1 MTDRSGDKIEKFM
14 LMKLLGEGGM
24 GAVYLAQHELTDRQV
39 ALKLLHDSFA
49 NNTEI
54 LARIRREAKAAALI
68 GHPNIVE
75 IVDSGTDQNGVP
87 FIAMELLKGDS
98 LDSLLEQTGP
108 MPIPLAAYIIC
119 SILDT
124 LQAAHA
130 KGVVHRDMKP
140 ENVYMNQQHNSN
152 VPQVKILDFGI
163 SKFQS
168 MDQQNMSLT
177 RTGTVMGTPYYMSV
191 EQAMGQKVD
200 GRSDIYSVGV
210 MLYQLLTA
218 RLPFCDSN
226 YNRVLLQIV
235 TGDFPPVDQIRPD
248 LPPELVA
255 IVHRSMAKNADER
268 YPDCHSFMLELNQFW
283 TLYDPSEIFASIGS
297 QTFETRSVPLKTP
310 TPQLTDPK
318 LMAAAQSY
326 AQPRVTTAAVGQSLE
341 SGPNKGMIA
350 AIIILLLLGGGIGA
364 FFFLRKSDE
373 MKPSSTTAQKLDN
386 PGSEKAMEP
395 EMEAPMEPE
404 MEAPMEPEMEA
415 PMEVFPAEVTLKVD
429 KVPRGAVI
437 QLDNDRVTLPLKK
450 PGARGKHSLIIT
462 ASGHENW
469 IRSIEF
475 TEDIHL
481 VYDAPRIGRT
491 PVTTGMRPAEME
503 PVMVEPPMVETPAMV
518 EPPMPAGMKPVD
530 VTKPDF

>member
-1 MTDRSGDKIEKFM
+1 MTDRSGETIEKFV
-14 LMKLLGEGGM
+14 LQKLLGEGGM
-24 GAVYLAQHELTDRQV
+24 GAVYLAQHVLTDRLV

-49 NNTEI
+49 GNHEI

-75 IVDSGTDQNGVP
+75 IVDSGTDANGVP
-87 FIAMELLKGDS
+87 FIAMELLKGES
-98 LDSLLEQTGP
+98 LDGLLEKTGP
-108 MPIPLAAYIIC
+108 MPVPLAAYIIC

-124 LQAAHA
+124 LFAAHA

-140 ENVYMNQQHNSN
+140 ENVFLNNAHASN

-235 TGDFPPVDQIRPD
+235 TGDFPPIDQIRPD

-255 IVHRSMAKNADER
+255 VVHRAMSKNVDER
-268 YPDCHSFMLELNQFW
+268 YPDCHAFMNELNQFW
-283 TLYDPSEIFASIGS
+283 VLYDPAEIFSSLGASSI
-297 QTFETRSVPLKTP
+297 ETRAMPLKTP

-318 LMAAAQSY
+318 LMAAAQTYGS
-326 AQPRVTTAAVGQSLE
+326 PRVTTAAVGQSLE
-341 SGPNKGMIA
+341 TGSKKGLIA
-350 AIIILLLLGGGIGA
+350 AMIVLLVIGGGVGA
-364 FFFLRKSDE
+364 FFIFKPDDE
-373 MKPSSTTAQKLDN
+373 MKAGTPTAQNLDPPVN
-386 PGSEKAMEP
+386 AGMEP
-395 EMEAPMEPE
+395 VMEPPMEPDMTTEPVMEAVMEAPLPAEVNINVVNVPKGATIMIDGLKSQLPLKIPGARGTHSLVITASGYEPFVKNIEYISDVHMVFDAPRVSKIPGTSTMKPPTESAMDKPMEAPMET
-404 MEAPMEPEMEA
+404 PM
-415 PMEVFPAEVTLKVD
+415 D
-429 KVPRGAVI
+429 
-437 QLDNDRVTLPLKK
+437 
-450 PGARGKHSLIIT
+450 
-462 ASGHENW
+462 
-469 IRSIEF
+469 
-475 TEDIHL
+475 
-481 VYDAPRIGRT
+481 
-491 PVTTGMRPAEME
+491 
-503 PVMVEPPMVETPAMV
+503 
-518 EPPMPAGMKPVD
+518 MPASMPVD
-530 VTKPDF
+530 VNRPDF

>member
-1 MTDRSGDKIEKFM
+1 MTDRSGETIEKFT
-14 LMKLLGEGGM
+14 LHRLLGEGGM
-24 GAVYLAQHELTDRQV
+24 GAVYLAQHMLTDRMV

-49 NNTEI
+49 GNHEI

-75 IVDSGTDQNGVP
+75 IVDSGTDANGVP
-87 FIAMELLKGDS
+87 FIAMELLKGES
-98 LDSLLEQTGP
+98 LDGLLEKIGP
-108 MPIPLAAYIIC
+108 MPIPLASYVIC

-124 LQAAHA
+124 LQAAHL

-140 ENVYMNQQHNSN
+140 ENVFLNQAHASN

-235 TGDFPPVDQIRPD
+235 TGDFPPIDQIRPD

-255 IVHRSMAKNADER
+255 IVHRAMSKNIEER
-268 YPDCHSFMLELNQFW
+268 YPDCHAFMAELQQFW
-283 TLYDPSEIFASIGS
+283 ILYDPAEIFSSLGDATI
-297 QTFETRSVPLKTP
+297 ETRSVPLKTP

-318 LMAAAQSY
+318 LMAAAQTYGS
-326 AQPRVTTAAVGQSLE
+326 PRVTTAAVGQSLE
-341 SGPNKGMIA
+341 TDSKKGMIA
-350 AIIILLLLGGGIGA
+350 AILVLLVIGGGVGA
-364 FFFLRKSDE
+364 YFMFKSEGE
-373 MKPSSTTAQKLDN
+373 MKAGTPTAQN
-386 PGSEKAMEP
+386 PEVPAVNAGMEP
-395 EMEAPMEPE
+395 VMEPDMPVVMEAVMEPDMPVVMEAPL
-404 MEAPMEPEMEA
+404 
-415 PMEVFPAEVTLKVD
+415 PAEIAINVVN
-429 KVPRGAVI
+429 VPKGASI
-437 QLDNDRVTLPLKK
+437 LLDGKKTTLPIKL
-450 PGARGKHSLIIT
+450 PGARGQHSLVIT
-462 ASGHENW
+462 APGYEPFVKN
-469 IRSIEF
+469 IEYRA
-475 TEDIHL
+475 DVHL
-481 VYDAPRIGRT
+481 VFDADRIQKVT
-491 PVTTGMRPAEME
+491 VNSMKPPVDNPME
-503 PVMVEPPMVETPAMV
+503 KPMVTPMETPMD
-518 EPPMPAGMKPVD
+518 MPSSMPVD
-530 VTKPDF
+530 VNRPDF